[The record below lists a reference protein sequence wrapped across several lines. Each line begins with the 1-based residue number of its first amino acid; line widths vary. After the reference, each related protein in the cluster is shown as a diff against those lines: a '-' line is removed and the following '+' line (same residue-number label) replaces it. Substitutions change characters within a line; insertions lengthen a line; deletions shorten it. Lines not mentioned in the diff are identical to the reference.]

1 MIDYTEIE
9 KEIMTME
16 SDRDTSY
23 AALGRLAP
31 LYTAMIYKSIMGKS
45 TIQQAQPI
53 AVTGDS
59 DFIAAVN
66 GKDSVAIYA
75 VLDELMSA
83 LSVVNPRLYDATMRK
98 LEAL

>member
-9 KEIMTME
+9 NEIMTME

-31 LYTAMIYKSIMGKS
+31 LYTAMIYKAISGK
-45 TIQQAQPI
+45 TPIQQPQPLSLS
-53 AVTGDS
+53 GDS
-59 DFIAAVN
+59 SFIVAVN
-66 GKDSVAIYA
+66 GKDSVKVYA

>member
-31 LYTAMIYKSIMGKS
+31 LYTAMIYKAISGK
-45 TIQQAQPI
+45 TPIQQPQPLSLP
-53 AVTGDS
+53 GDS
-59 DFIAAVN
+59 SFIASVN
-66 GKDSVAIYA
+66 GKDSAKIYA

-83 LSVVNPRLYDATMRK
+83 LSVVNHRLYDATMRK